1 MMTRNRRN
9 LERTRWCLRRRTEI
23 LGWGGGSQESMRWK
37 RIGSSPAVIESTGRR
52 GIRHRKQR
60 SNWKKRL
67 RMMMKNKSKIPTQMV
82 TRKTRRRNES
92 WRFSKRRSKS
102 PKPWPPPVG
111 SRKIRTNR
119 HQLQESANSQ
129 PWRTCSTT
137 PSSCCSSG
145 CRKS

>member
-9 LERTRWCLRRRTEI
+9 LGRKRWCWRRRTGI
-23 LGWGGGSQESMRWK
+23 LGWGGGSLGSMRWK
-37 RIGSSPAVIESTGRR
+37 RIESSPAVIESTGRR
-52 GIRHRKQR
+52 GIRHRKQK
-60 SNWKKRL
+60 SNWKKHL
-67 RMMMKNKSKIPTQMV
+67 RMTMKNKSKIPTEMV
-82 TRKTRRRNES
+82 TRKRNES